1 MSDEPRFDGRG
12 VLVTGAA
19 RGLGR
24 AYAAFMAARGARV
37 VINDI
42 DAKAAVAAGREV
54 GAAVAVG
61 DVSTEAG
68 ARTVV
73 DSAGPLDVVI
83 ANAGVS
89 WHRAFAELTA
99 REFDDALAHNLAT
112 TFHVVRAAWPHM
124 TQRRYG
130 RIVTTASGGIFGI
143 AGRAHYVAAK
153 GAVWA
158 LTKTLAIEGEPH
170 GIQINCVL
178 PWGLTRMARP
188 QSDAPPAGEAAAA
201 VAWLCHEQCAISGEA
216 FTVGGGKIARVVLER
231 GRSVAADPKRV
242 AAQRDAFAALMNT
255 TE

>member
-1 MSDEPRFDGRG
+1 MSDEPRFDGRA

-24 AYAAFMAARGARV
+24 AYAAFMAERGARV

-42 DAKAAVAAGREV
+42 DAKAAVEAGRELGV
-54 GAAVAVG
+54 AIAVG

-73 DSAGPLDVVI
+73 ESAGSLDVVI

-124 TQRRYG
+124 TQRGYG

-158 LTKTLAIEGEPH
+158 LTKTLALEGEAH

-188 QSDAPPAGEAAAA
+188 HSDAPPAGEAAAA
-201 VAWLCHEQCAISGEA
+201 VAWLCHEECAISGEA

-231 GRSVAADPKRV
+231 SRSVAADPQRI
-242 AAQRDAFAALMNT
+242 AAQRTAFTALMNT
-255 TE
+255 AD